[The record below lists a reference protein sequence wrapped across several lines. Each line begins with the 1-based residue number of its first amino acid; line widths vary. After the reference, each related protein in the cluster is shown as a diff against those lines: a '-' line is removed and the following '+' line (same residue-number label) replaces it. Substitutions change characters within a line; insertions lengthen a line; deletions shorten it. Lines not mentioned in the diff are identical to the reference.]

1 MPTTGIGS
9 VPKVRLG
16 PAELPSKSKFLYRSM
31 DALGLRVSN
40 IPVPIPRGAVAPNA
54 IVGADARY
62 RDIEYADRDFV
73 DIMRERYQDEE
84 SMFEFT
90 HKKTDQMLND
100 YHETLLAVNQRV
112 LDITKVMGA
121 KPVQL
126 PLPQRFPTRPQECRA
141 VASGEYS
148 FPRYAGEHV
157 KTESA
162 PAIEDPYWEDYTASH
177 RMNLMKAIH
186 RRLWKYDLRMAHHWK
201 SLKRIEERLDDRLA
215 LLRQR
220 LGWAE
225 ELTSQLSDVEKQ
237 LRSLAPAAVKP
248 KIPVKHV
255 ASLFGRPPPNYPAV
269 LKSSEFYEYA
279 NSQSVPLSYHPHKL
293 AFNNPNYYAYPHV
306 PGPEVDAGLT
316 FQLHNQCA
324 MIQSKQ
330 RSLRDRLSRT
340 LDWIG
345 CAYVAEVKRQSRIG
359 ADFAETAARLQAALQ
374 VLEAKA
380 GIANRPI
387 PKVHSLVQFHAAQ
400 IEKAG
405 PRR

>member
-16 PAELPSKSKFLYRSM
+16 PAELPSKSKLLYRSM

-54 IVGADARY
+54 IVGAEARY
-62 RDIEYADRDFV
+62 RDIEFADRDFV

-90 HKKTDQMLND
+90 LKKTDQMLND
-100 YHETLLAVNQRV
+100 YHETLLAMNQRV

-126 PLPQRFPTRPQECRA
+126 PPPQRFPTRPQECRA

-162 PAIEDPYWEDYTASH
+162 PAIKNPYWKDYTASH
-177 RMNLMKAIH
+177 KMNLMKAIH

-201 SLKRIEERLDDRLA
+201 SLKRIEERLDDRLG

-225 ELTSQLSDVEKQ
+225 ELTSRLPEVEKQ

-255 ASLFGRPPPNYPAV
+255 APRFGRPPPNYPTV
-269 LKSSEFYEYA
+269 LKSSEFYEDA
-279 NSQSVPLSYHPHKL
+279 NSQSVPLSDHPRKL
-293 AFNNPNYYAYPHV
+293 AFNNPNYYAYRHV
-306 PGPEVDAGLT
+306 PDP
-316 FQLHNQCA
+316 
-324 MIQSKQ
+324 
-330 RSLRDRLSRT
+330 
-340 LDWIG
+340 
-345 CAYVAEVKRQSRIG
+345 
-359 ADFAETAARLQAALQ
+359 
-374 VLEAKA
+374 
-380 GIANRPI
+380 
-387 PKVHSLVQFHAAQ
+387 
-400 IEKAG
+400 
-405 PRR
+405 

>member
-16 PAELPSKSKFLYRSM
+16 PAGLPSKSKFLYRSM

-54 IVGADARY
+54 IVGAEARY
-62 RDIEYADRDFV
+62 RDIEYADRGFV

-84 SMFEFT
+84 STFEFT
-90 HKKTDQMLND
+90 LKKTDQMLND
-100 YHETLLAVNQRV
+100 YYETLLGMNHRV

-126 PLPQRFPTRPQECRA
+126 PPPQRLPTRPQECLA
-141 VASGEYS
+141 AASGEYS
-148 FPRYAGEHV
+148 FPSYAGEHV
-157 KTESA
+157 K
-162 PAIEDPYWEDYTASH
+162 DHTANH
-177 RMNLMKAIH
+177 KMNLMKAIH

-201 SLKRIEERLDDRLA
+201 SLKRIEERLDDRLG

-225 ELTSQLSDVEKQ
+225 ELTGRLADVEKE

-255 ASLFGRPPPNYPAV
+255 APLFGRPPPNYPTI
-269 LKSSEFYEYA
+269 LKSSEYYEDA
-279 NSQSVPLSYHPHKL
+279 TSQSVPLSYRPRNL
-293 AFNNPNYYAYPHV
+293 AFDNPNYYAHRHV
-306 PGPEVDAGLT
+306 PDPEVDAALT
-316 FQLHNQCA
+316 FQLHYQCA

-330 RSLRDRLSRT
+330 RSLWDRLGRT

-345 CAYVAEVKRQSRIG
+345 RAYVAEVKRQSRIG
-359 ADFAETAARLQAALQ
+359 ADFTETAARLEAALQ
-374 VLEAKA
+374 ALEAKA

-405 PRR
+405 LRR

>member
-16 PAELPSKSKFLYRSM
+16 PVELPSKSKFLYRPI

-40 IPVPIPRGAVAPNA
+40 IPLPIPRGAVAPNA
-54 IVGADARY
+54 IAGADARY

-73 DIMRERYQDEE
+73 AIMQERYQDEE
-84 SMFEFT
+84 SLFEFT

-100 YHETLLAVNQRV
+100 YHEALLAMNQRV

-126 PLPQRFPTRPQECRA
+126 PLPRRFPTRPQECRA
-141 VASGEYS
+141 AASGEYS

-157 KTESA
+157 KIESA
-162 PAIEDPYWEDYTASH
+162 PAIEDTCWEDCTASH
-177 RMNLMKAIH
+177 KMNLMKAIH

-201 SLKRIEERLDDRLA
+201 SLKRIEERLDDRLG

-225 ELTSQLSDVEKQ
+225 ELTRQLSDVEKQ
-237 LRSLAPAAVKP
+237 VRPLAPAAVKP
-248 KIPVKHV
+248 KIPVEHV
-255 ASLFGRPPPNYPAV
+255 APLFGRPPPNYPTV
-269 LKSSEFYEYA
+269 LKSSEFYEDA
-279 NSQSVPLSYHPHKL
+279 NSQSVPLSHHPRKL
-293 AFNNPNYYAYPHV
+293 AFNSPNYYVYRHV
-306 PGPEVDAGLT
+306 PDPEVDAALT
-316 FQLHNQCA
+316 FLLHNQCA
-324 MIQSKQ
+324 MVQSKQ

-345 CAYVAEVKRQSRIG
+345 CAYAAEVKRQSRIG
-359 ADFAETAARLQAALQ
+359 SDFTETAARLEATLQA
-374 VLEAKA
+374 LEAKS

-387 PKVHSLVQFHAAQ
+387 PKVHSLVQFHAEQ

-405 PRR
+405 PRG